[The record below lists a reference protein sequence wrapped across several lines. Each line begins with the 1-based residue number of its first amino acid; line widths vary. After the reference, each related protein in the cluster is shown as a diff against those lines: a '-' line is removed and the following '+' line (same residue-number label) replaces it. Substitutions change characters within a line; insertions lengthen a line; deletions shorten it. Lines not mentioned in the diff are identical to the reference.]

1 MIQVKQSGA
10 TLIELILVFAIAA
23 SIAIFGINQYLLFRF
38 QLHERQI
45 ASNVDQLF
53 QAMAHYYQANCRQ
66 HLDAAGNA
74 ATGQGTLDP
83 TVSDASGTKMFYPLS
98 ISADLFSTGF
108 LVKSWQPLNLLV
120 DNTATPDQGYFA
132 QYNRTQTGG
141 QDPMMSVYACSGIGN
156 PPSCQVAGSSGV
168 ASGGL
173 PLDPTQTA
181 SPNPNPNPA
190 LQSKVVVW
198 RLQVAVKLLPTLTT
212 TQWTQIKNDL
222 NALCESS
229 LSGNQV
235 SSCDTSPTAGGYIVF
250 ERAAS
255 FVSPNITSDLW
266 LSGAYSKQ
274 FNQQYTNDGMA
285 ALSGVPRE
293 TTDPSG
299 VTKPWYNTQNYLCGE

>member
-1 MIQVKQSGA
+1 MIRRKQNGA

-23 SIAIFGINQYLLFRF
+23 SIVVFGINQYLTFRF
-38 QLHERQI
+38 QLSERQI

-53 QAMAHYYQANCRQ
+53 QGMAHYYQANCRQ

-74 ATGQGTLDP
+74 ATGQGALDP
-83 TVSDASGTKMFYPLS
+83 TVSDASGTKLIYPLS
-98 ISADLFSTGF
+98 ISADLLAPEF

-120 DNTATPDQGYFA
+120 DNGATDQGYFA
-132 QYNRTQTGG
+132 QFNRTQSGG
-141 QDPMMSVYACSGIGN
+141 QDPVMSVFACSGIGN
-156 PPSCQVAGSSGV
+156 PPSCSTAGSSGV

-181 SPNPNPNPA
+181 PPNPSPNPA
-190 LQSKVVVW
+190 LQTKVVVW

-229 LSGNQV
+229 LSGSEV
-235 SSCDTSPTAGGYIVF
+235 FSCDSSPSAGGYIVF

-255 FVSPNITSDLW
+255 FISPNITSPLW
-266 LSGAYSKQ
+266 LSGAYTKE

-285 ALSGVPRE
+285 ALSGVPNE
-293 TTDPSG
+293 TKDPSG
-299 VTKPWYNTQNYLCGE
+299 VANPWYNTQNYLCGE